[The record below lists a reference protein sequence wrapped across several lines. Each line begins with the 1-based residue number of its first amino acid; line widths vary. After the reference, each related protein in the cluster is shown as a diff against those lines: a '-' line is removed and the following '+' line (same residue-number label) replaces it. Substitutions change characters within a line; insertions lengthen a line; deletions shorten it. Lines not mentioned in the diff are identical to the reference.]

1 MTESVSLYLGDDAAT
16 QRLGKVLAEC
26 RPDSAIVYLQ
36 GDLGAGKTTFSRG
49 FVQTCGHKGVVK
61 SPTYTLIEPYPL
73 ETLTVYH
80 LDLYRLADPEE
91 LEYLGMDMLSQAR
104 TISLIE
110 WPERGS
116 NHLPPADLVVLLAQ
130 KNSGRQATLTAHSA
144 VAEQWLSTARSHLEQ
159 ISQHSV

>member
-1 MTESVSLYLGDDAAT
+1 MTKSVSLYLEDDAAT
-16 QRLGKVLAEC
+16 QRLGKILAEC
-26 RPDSAIVYLQ
+26 RPDSAIIYLQ

-73 ETLTVYH
+73 GTLTVYH

-91 LEYLGMDMLSQAR
+91 LEYLGLDMLTRSH

-116 NHLPPADLVVLLAQ
+116 NHLPAADLILSLEIR
-130 KNSGRQATLTAHSA
+130 NSGRQATLTAHST
-144 VAEQWLSTARSHLEQ
+144 VAEQWLCTARSHLEQ
-159 ISQHSV
+159 ISQLSV

>member
-1 MTESVSLYLGDDAAT
+1 MTESVSLYLDDDAAT

-26 RPDSAIVYLQ
+26 RPDSAIIYLR

-49 FVQTCGHKGVVK
+49 FVQACGHEGVVK
-61 SPTYTLIEPYPL
+61 SPTYTLIEPYSL
-73 ETLTVYH
+73 ERLTVYH

-91 LEYLGMDMLSQAR
+91 LEYLGMDMLSQPH

-116 NHLPPADLVVLLAQ
+116 NHLPAADLILVLEL
-130 KNSGRQATLTAHSA
+130 KNSGRQATLTAHSTM
-144 VAEQWLSTARSHLEQ
+144 AEQWLSSAQSHLDQ